1 MVNILVTK
9 LPADGHQKEPSSEVV
24 VNICG
29 VLNNLVTSS
38 YLAARDITF
47 FDGLPKLVGIK
58 DTHDNRWGVGRVTGS
73 RFHERFQWCGEH
85 VRFLPPLF
93 QLWEG

>member
-1 MVNILVTK
+1 MVNNLVTK
-9 LPADGHQKEPSSEVV
+9 LPADGHQKDPSSEVV

-38 YLAARDITF
+38 SVAARDITF

-58 DTHDNRWGVGRVTGS
+58 TSHDS
-73 RFHERFQWCGEH
+73 R
-85 VRFLPPLF
+85 
-93 QLWEG
+93 

>member
-1 MVNILVTK
+1 MWLFSSLASVASCIPSWGFVLLFCSATKVVNILVTK
-9 LPADGHQKEPSSEVV
+9 LPADGHQKEPSNDVV

-58 DTHDNRWGVGRVTGS
+58 ESHDNR
-73 RFHERFQWCGEH
+73 
-85 VRFLPPLF
+85 
-93 QLWEG
+93 

>member
-1 MVNILVTK
+1 MDAEHHPDCSYLFGAATKVVNILVTK

-58 DTHDNRWGVGRVTGS
+58 DSRDNR
-73 RFHERFQWCGEH
+73 
-85 VRFLPPLF
+85 
-93 QLWEG
+93 